1 MTGGD
6 AMQETGQL
14 RGYLKTADVTAA
26 IGGDGGGVQQSTCT
40 RVAPRNKSNAR
51 NMRCRLC
58 FFLFGNSE
66 SLCVVAP
73 VLVSQLMMDGEKSL
87 GSLAKGR
94 GQIWVSKFD
103 DLDPSTGLISAKSRT
118 GK

>member
-1 MTGGD
+1 
-6 AMQETGQL
+6 MQETGQL
-14 RGYLKTADVTAA
+14 RGYLKTADVRAA

-51 NMRCRLC
+51 NMRCRFL
-58 FFLFGNSE
+58 FLFLFGNSE

-73 VLVSQLMMDGEKSL
+73 VLVSQLMMDGEKSR
-87 GSLAKGR
+87 KRER

-103 DLDPSTGLISAKSRT
+103 DLDLDPSAGLISAKSRT